1 MAIRVKRNGEWV
13 TIGSGGSGAVDT
25 TLTQPGMAAD
35 AAVTGAM
42 IEDLRKLYDES
53 KITNINFSNWED
65 GSFIVS
71 YTDSSTATF
80 QVQFDSENR
89 PSKIIDSTGNA
100 VSVQW

>member
-13 TIGSGGSGAVDT
+13 TIGSGSGAVDT

-53 KITNINFSNWED
+53 KITSINFSNWEG
-65 GSFIVS
+65 GSFVVS
-71 YTDSSTATF
+71 YTDNSTATF
-80 QVQFDSENR
+80 RVEFDDENR
-89 PSKIIDSTGNA
+89 PSKIIDSTNNI